1 MTTKKSFQVTSVK
14 GQSQATLKDRCGRTE
29 DGSYESLIGES
40 VKGNPD
46 ERGIEGRQ
54 IIRSLLGEKR
64 NDRAGRGTKGAFRQ
78 IGFAMVHITRFFK
91 AWCSGRLSTRRFR

>member
-1 MTTKKSFQVTSVK
+1 MTTNKSFQVTLAK
-14 GQSQATLKDRCGRTE
+14 GQLQATLKEGCGRTE

-40 VKGNPD
+40 VKGYAD
-46 ERGIEGRQ
+46 KRGIEGRQ

-64 NDRAGRGTKGAFRQ
+64 NDRTGRGTKGAFRQ

-91 AWCSGRLSTRRFR
+91 AWCSGRLSTRRLR